1 MNTEQPTIPGEDSN
15 MSGHYRKRL
24 FLACFTT
31 GVLVSCVCATFD
43 YFISRTVD
51 TRRSQEFSAA
61 SAETNLKLLE
71 MTQRLAELQSE
82 TRTNVAAIVAERDDF
97 RNKYLREYDT
107 RKALKANFDKSAR
120 LVEKIRSVHKISTA
134 EILNMQLCTCPNT
147 EPCWQGNLCD
157 YPSCPVCL
165 KLKQQAEAKKA
176 KGKSD

>member
-1 MNTEQPTIPGEDSN
+1 MNTEQPTIPGGDSN

-97 RNKYLREYDT
+97 RNKYSQSE
-107 RKALKANFDKSAR
+107 F
-120 LVEKIRSVHKISTA
+120 
-134 EILNMQLCTCPNT
+134 
-147 EPCWQGNLCD
+147 
-157 YPSCPVCL
+157 
-165 KLKQQAEAKKA
+165 
-176 KGKSD
+176 